1 MSGIPYFQ
9 GLSFPLF
16 GINRKSA
23 EKTDLHPLY
32 YGLQYIHSGSIYLSV
47 NDGPFH
53 TVKGPSVFLTSPDV
67 KFCYG
72 SLPHATREQ
81 YYVCFEGPRVN
92 DYLKRGLFIPAYRRE
107 VPYIHLTSPD
117 SFLSDMLDLIRL
129 LQNEKCHDLAVA
141 KLEYL
146 LLIIQNQEIENTFCG
161 FHRPQL
167 EQLVQKILTSPEKD
181 WDFQAEA
188 ARMNITLKH
197 FRRLFQSFCGMPPNR
212 FVLRQ
217 RILKAGRMLVMEA
230 DPIKSIAYECG
241 FSNEFY
247 FSRLFKKYM
256 KDSPQVYRSRQSLKT
271 DGNSG
276 QIRPR

>member
-1 MSGIPYFQ
+1 MSGIAYFQ

-16 GINRKSA
+16 GINRKSS

-47 NDGPFH
+47 NDGPFY
-53 TVKGPSVFLTSPDV
+53 TVKGPSVFLTSPEV

-72 SLPHATREQ
+72 SLPHATREH
-81 YYVCFEGPRVN
+81 YYVCFEGPRVA
-92 DYLKRGLFIPAYRRE
+92 DFLKRGLFIPAYRRE
-107 VPYIHLTSPD
+107 IPYIRLTSPD

-129 LQNEKCHDLAVA
+129 LQNERCHDLAVA

-167 EQLVQKILTSPEKD
+167 EQLVQKILTTPETD

-217 RILKAGRMLVMEA
+217 RLLKAGRMLAMEA
-230 DPIKSIAYECG
+230 EPIKSIAYECG

-247 FSRLFKKYM
+247 FSRQFKKYM
-256 KDSPQVYRSRQSLKT
+256 KVSPQVYRNRHGIMPEST
-271 DGNSG
+271 MG
-276 QIRPR
+276 QA